1 MMVAIIPFR
10 DKNQAFEAV
19 SLSEWI
25 IAHPS
30 EEELRTVF
38 INMDRALKYIHEHG
52 YCISVFYPTEIEVL
66 GNSPEWIQFKKLI
79 ALSKDSQ
86 RRREMIK
93 EDIFHS
99 SLIQIGIYTNSL
111 KYINPDFVKENFDS
125 FIQLLPSDDVPYYRG
140 VVQRGAS
147 VYFCEYVLEKRNKDL
162 DNLERQLE
170 ENGGENKGRSLTKTS
185 NRNIGVESI
194 TNDKIN
200 DEIYAQINGMRD
212 AAFINYLI
220 IPTLILVILVILGV
234 ISLVFSLL

>member
-1 MMVAIIPFR
+1 MNVVPFR
-10 DKNQAFEAV
+10 NKNQVYEKV
-19 SLSEWI
+19 SLSDWI
-25 IAHPS
+25 ISHPS
-30 EEELRTVF
+30 EDDLRTVF

-52 YCISVFYPTEIEVL
+52 YCIEVFYPTEIEVL
-66 GNSPEWIQFKKLI
+66 GNSPEYIQFKKLLE
-79 ALSKDSQ
+79 LSSDPG

-111 KYINPDFVKENFDS
+111 KYINPNFVKENFDS
-125 FIQLLPSDDVPYYRG
+125 FIQLLPSEDVPYYRG

-162 DNLERQLE
+162 DNLEKQLE
-170 ENGGENKGRSLTKTS
+170 ESGGTDKGRLLTKTS
-185 NRNIGVESI
+185 NKNIGIESI

-212 AAFINYLI
+212 SAFINFLV
-220 IPTLILVILVILGV
+220 IPTLILIVLLILGL
-234 ISLVFSLL
+234 ITLMFSFA